1 VCAETQSSSETER
14 HGWCRNRET
23 IETDRQGMSEHL
35 VQCVWTECDW
45 KWPYLELCGRKWE
58 GHSPWS
64 FECACKRGR
73 GLRKGVCICVSVAMR
88 ERASKISGACMN
100 YAGCSLECRV
110 LADRVPFSLI
120 CLWFIFHSNFAMCSF
135 KHTENRK
142 PRAVELAC
150 SCQISIRRSDTKW
163 EKLMNVLIVHCFKI
177 TSQTA
182 ARLYSQHYCFSLT
195 AVS

>member
-1 VCAETQSSSETER
+1 MTDESGHTLNSAAESERDTVCGSLNVLAREEQDWER
-14 HGWCRNRET
+14 
-23 IETDRQGMSEHL
+23 
-35 VQCVWTECDW
+35 VCVSVCQWRWE
-45 KWPYLELCGRKWE
+45 KERARYLELVW
-58 GHSPWS
+58 
-64 FECACKRGR
+64 
-73 GLRKGVCICVSVAMR
+73 IMQVA
-88 ERASKISGACMN
+88 
-100 YAGCSLECRV
+100 ECRV

-120 CLWFIFHSNFAMCSF
+120 CLWFIFHSNFAMCFF

-150 SCQISIRRSDTKW
+150 SCQIKSSLYQRRSDTKW
-163 EKLMNVLIVHCFKI
+163 EKLMNALIARCFKI